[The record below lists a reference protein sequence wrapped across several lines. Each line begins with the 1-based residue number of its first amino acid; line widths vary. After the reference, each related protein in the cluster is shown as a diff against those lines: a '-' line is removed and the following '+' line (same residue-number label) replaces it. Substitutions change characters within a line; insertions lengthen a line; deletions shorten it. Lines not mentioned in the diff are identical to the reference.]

1 MDGLV
6 EVKGIKPCVLLA
18 GFIEKRV
25 FIMSCFI
32 LNFSGYFSSHSGIPL
47 TIFTIISLNISSSDL
62 DLVVS
67 GGRGLLFCVDILSAI
82 LSILSA
88 TWFIAFYVILNL
100 HFSKYW
106 AKYFSFSR
114 IWHSFHLRSF

>member
-18 GFIEKRV
+18 QFIEKGV
-25 FIMSCFI
+25 LIISCCI
-32 LNFSGYFSSHSGIPL
+32 LNFSRYVSSHSGIPL
-47 TIFTIISLNISSSDL
+47 TIFMVISPNISSSDL

-67 GGRGLLFCVDILSAI
+67 GGRELSFYFDILPAI

-88 TWFIAFYVILNL
+88 TRFIV
-100 HFSKYW
+100 
-106 AKYFSFSR
+106 
-114 IWHSFHLRSF
+114 